1 MILAPT
7 AAISAGRCG
16 EKPMIRKLSLVLFL
30 TTAACVTTA
39 AQTTPAT
46 ATAAPLN
53 AALADGTPI
62 KLHMGSNTAVNTA
75 RVGENVELEVAEDVR
90 VANTIVVAKGSVAN
104 AEVTG
109 IHAGLGS
116 GTRLDINLR
125 SVTLADDQI
134 VPVRSTKERPARD
147 SQALI
152 VSSASQDASIAPG
165 TTVIAFVDGEQKLD
179 LTRLRAASGP
189 TQTLKVSSVPEN
201 AEVTVDGH
209 LSGSTPYTFH
219 VAAGEHT
226 VVIRMVGFQPWQ
238 GTVHVNNDASHVDA
252 TLVKQDGMESIPT
265 AKSSQASLGDLA
277 RAARARK
284 AQENLGP
291 ATDLTQQIE
300 KQNDK
305 RDPMQPVAENK

>member
-1 MILAPT
+1 MVLAPT
-7 AAISAGRCG
+7 AAISVEDA
-16 EKPMIRKLSLVLFL
+16 EKKSMTRKPWLVLCL
-30 TTAACVTTA
+30 TAAACLMA
-39 AQTTPAT
+39 SAQTAPVA
-46 ATAAPLN
+46 ASAAPVN
-53 AALADGTPI
+53 AVLADGTPI

-90 VANTIVVAKGSVAN
+90 ISNTIVVAKGSVAN

-134 VPVRSTKERPARD
+134 VPVRSTKDRPARD

-165 TTVIAFVDGEQKLD
+165 TSVIAFVDGEQKLD

-189 TQTLKVSSVPEN
+189 TQTLRVSSLPEN

-209 LSGSTPYTFH
+209 LSGSTPYTFR
-219 VAAGEHT
+219 VSAGEHA

-238 GTVHVNNDASHVDA
+238 GTVRVNNDAAHVDA
-252 TLVKQDGMESIPT
+252 TLVKQDGMESIPA
-265 AKSSQASLGDLA
+265 AKASQASLGDLA

-291 ATDLTQQIE
+291 SMDVTQQIE

-305 RDPMQPVAENK
+305 RDPMQPVAQNK

>member
-1 MILAPT
+1 
-7 AAISAGRCG
+7 
-16 EKPMIRKLSLVLFL
+16 MIRKLSLVLCL
-30 TTAACVTTA
+30 TTATCLTAAAQTAPVATTA
-39 AQTTPAT
+39 APVNVV
-46 ATAAPLN
+46 LS
-53 AALADGTPI
+53 DGTPI
-62 KLHMGSNTAVNTA
+62 KLHMGSNTAANTA

-90 VANTIVVAKGSVAN
+90 VANTIAVAKDSVAN

-109 IHAGLGS
+109 IHAGLGT

-134 VPVRSTKERPARD
+134 VPVRSTKERPTRD

-209 LSGSTPYTFH
+209 LSGSTPYTFR
-219 VAAGEHT
+219 VSSGEHT
-226 VVIRMVGFQPWQ
+226 VVVRMVGFQPWQ
-238 GTVHVNNDASHVDA
+238 GTVRVNNDAAHVDA
-252 TLVKQDGMESIPT
+252 ALVKQDGMESIPA
-265 AKSSQASLGDLA
+265 AKAGQASLGDLA

-284 AQENLGP
+284 AQQNLAP
-291 ATDLTQQIE
+291 ATGLTQQIV
-300 KQNDK
+300 KQDDQ